1 MKVFTGL
8 LVVALA
14 VTSSY
19 ADNLNNLRSTRYD
32 DEVNEVK
39 AADSHDSK
47 TADDKLIVNAADYVN
62 SDGKINIM
70 DIIGAEKGKIP
81 LETIFEA
88 YVDSSEN
95 DVDNFITQLTK
106 KEFSTQATDFND
118 NNSLP
123 SKTDGKP
130 NYVNV
135 KVDDDSDIQ
144 DNEDSDS
151 DNNGFLGKSGKST
164 KSNES
169 LKNDNLDDLYSD
181 TNVKDD
187 KPQTRVEGTGMFSQG
202 SGKSK
207 RDTNAKESFPDDDL
221 DDSYIKTNV
230 KDDKYETQVKD
241 NADDAQND
249 DEDPST
255 LKNSNSKGK
264 KSMSDEEDVNQN
276 MLQSEIVEDDEATK
290 LSKNKAS

>member
-19 ADNLNNLRSTRYD
+19 ADNSSNLRSTRYD

-47 TADDKLIVNAADYVN
+47 TTNDKLIVDSADYVN
-62 SDGKINIM
+62 SEGKINIM
-70 DIIGAEKGKIP
+70 DIIGEEKGKIP
-81 LETIFEA
+81 LVDILDA
-88 YVDSSEN
+88 YVDSSEK
-95 DVDNFITQLTK
+95 DVDNFITQLTH

-135 KVDDDSDIQ
+135 KDDDDSDIQ

-151 DNNGFLGKSGKST
+151 DNNVILGKSGKST

-187 KPQTRVEGTGMFSQG
+187 KHQTRVEGTGMFSQG
-202 SGKSK
+202 SGKPK
-207 RDTNAKESFPDDDL
+207 RDTHAKESFPDDDL

-230 KDDKYETQVKD
+230 KDDKYETQAKD
-241 NADDAQND
+241 TADDAQND

-255 LKNSNSKGK
+255 LKTPNSKDK

-276 MLQSEIVEDDEATK
+276 MLQSEILEDDEATK